1 MMKGIDATGSQEWG
15 HLVEA
20 GTLAGLPDG
29 SMTYAKDGAGTRKAA
44 QHIILCSGGD
54 SHLLFTHLLA
64 GQPLLIPVFL

>member
-1 MMKGIDATGSQEWG
+1 M
-15 HLVEA
+15 EA